1 MTFAID
7 ANFEVTSIS
16 LDPSHKQIRVIDW
29 IRVFWVSFHTRP
41 HTPTDKVTKFDG
53 TKSLVLST
61 TTWFG
66 GKNPF
71 FGIAFV
77 TVDIHA
83 RHPIRT
89 CTPSKHMTRAHARL
103 PPPSSSSQ
111 VGVVCLVVCVLLE
124 AKLLWLGPRKLGDRE
139 FLR

>member
-16 LDPSHKQIRVIDW
+16 LDPSHIIPKRNRVVDW

-77 TVDIHA
+77 TVDI
-83 RHPIRT
+83 
-89 CTPSKHMTRAHARL
+89 TRASPYTHVHPLKTHDACTR
-103 PPPSSSSQ
+103 
-111 VGVVCLVVCVLLE
+111 
-124 AKLLWLGPRKLGDRE
+124 
-139 FLR
+139 